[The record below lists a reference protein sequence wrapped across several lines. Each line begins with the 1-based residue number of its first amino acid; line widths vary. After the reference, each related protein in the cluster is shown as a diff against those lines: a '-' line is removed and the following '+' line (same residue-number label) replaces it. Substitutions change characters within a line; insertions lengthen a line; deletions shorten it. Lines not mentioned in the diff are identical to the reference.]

1 MNEAALSDPS
11 PEGLDAYYDRLS
23 DLFDLK
29 MLGDPADSVMER
41 EWFYDTNF
49 HLNEAGMTVH
59 TVRLVEALKAA
70 LGDSSPTDVE
80 LPAMPPLPA
89 EELPPGEGDVSDAD
103 CFTYAEGAG
112 GRLVTGLTEE
122 GASRTS
128 LVLPYSHAGQPVVG
142 FTADAF
148 AGNTVLRE
156 LTLQEPVRSIPDGAF
171 DGCTALAKLHV
182 LQRDAS
188 RISVGFEPLRGA
200 PSCVVYVPAGSL
212 SSYMS
217 DYEWQYLWSDG
228 KVKEA
233 A

>member
-1 MNEAALSDPS
+1 
-11 PEGLDAYYDRLS
+11 
-23 DLFDLK
+23 

-70 LGDSSPTDVE
+70 LGDSSPTDVD

-89 EELPPGEGDVSDAD
+89 EELPSGEGDVSDAD

-112 GRLVTGLTEE
+112 GWLVTGLTEE

-128 LVLPYSHAGQPVVG
+128 LVLPYSHAGLPVVG